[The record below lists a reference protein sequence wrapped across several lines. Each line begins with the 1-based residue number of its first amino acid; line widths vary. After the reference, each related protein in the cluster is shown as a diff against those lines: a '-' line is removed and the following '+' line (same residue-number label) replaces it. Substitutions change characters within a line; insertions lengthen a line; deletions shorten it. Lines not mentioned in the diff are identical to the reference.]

1 MSPAHRPRLSRREW
15 THVGG
20 MAAFIALLHL
30 VGWGVLLLVVV
41 PGHYRLG
48 AGVFGVGTGVT
59 AYLLGLRHAFD
70 ADHIAAIDNTTRKLI
85 AEGRRPL
92 SVGFWFSLGHSTVVV
107 VLTLLLASG
116 VRALGVELTDG
127 DSPLRQ
133 YGGLVGTLVSGG
145 FLWLLGI
152 VNLVVLAGIVRVFRR
167 MRRGEYDEHA
177 LDTHLENRGF
187 LNRILRRAMRAVSR
201 PWQIYPIGVLFGL
214 GFDTVSEIALLV
226 LAGTSVGAGLP
237 WYAVMCLP
245 VVFAAGMSLLDTIDG
260 SFMNLAYGWA
270 LSQPLRKVYYN
281 LTLTGLSVAA
291 ALLIGTVE
299 LLSVVADK
307 LGFTGGLW
315 DWVTGLDVNR
325 LGFGIA
331 GLFALGWLC
340 AIGVW
345 KLGRLEDKWQR
356 APESGRGPV
365 PAGQAA
371 PAEAAVTCRNRR

>member
-1 MSPAHRPRLSRREW
+1 MTSIASTRPPARRRLSRRERA
-15 THVGG
+15 HAGG
-20 MAAFIALLHL
+20 MAAFIALLHV
-30 VGWGVLLLVVV
+30 VGWGVLLLLVV
-41 PGHYRLG
+41 PGHYRIG
-48 AGVFGVGTGVT
+48 AGVFGAGTGLT

-85 AEGRRPL
+85 AEGKRPL

-116 VRALGVELTDG
+116 IRTLGIDLTDDG
-127 DSPLRQ
+127 SPLRKF
-133 YGGLVGTLVSGG
+133 GGLIGTVVSGG

-167 MRRGEYDEHA
+167 MRRGEYDEAA

-187 LNRILRRAMRAVSR
+187 LNRILRRTMRAISA
-201 PWQIYPIGVLFGL
+201 PWQIYPVGILFGL

-245 VVFAAGMSLLDTIDG
+245 VLFAAGMTLLDTIDG
-260 SFMNLAYGWA
+260 SFMNYAYGWA

-281 LTLTGLSVAA
+281 LTLTGLSVAV

-299 LLSVVADK
+299 LLSVLAEK
-307 LGFTGGLW
+307 LGLTGGLW
-315 DWVTGLDVNR
+315 DWVAELDVNR
-325 LGFGIA
+325 MGFGIA
-331 GLFALGWLC
+331 GVFALGWAI

-345 KLGRLEDKWQR
+345 KLGRLEERWP
-356 APESGRGPV
+356 A
-365 PAGQAA
+365 PAG
-371 PAEAAVTCRNRR
+371 AEPVRGEGSDRAG